1 MYEPEHARAALAE
14 IANGMSVRQASL
26 KFNVPRTTLQDLKRG
41 IYELDSKPGR
51 SSVLTRDE
59 EQATKTFFMELEDL
73 IKKVQYAKEEV
84 LLIGDLNI
92 PMNQKTNK
100 NTK

>member
-1 MYEPEHARAALAE
+1 MEYVVS
-14 IANGMSVRQASL
+14 M
-26 KFNVPRTTLQDLKRG
+26 
-41 IYELDSKPGR
+41 
-51 SSVLTRDE
+51 SSVQVTRMSSVECLQTRKQKGDE
-59 EQATKTFFMELEDL
+59 DILHGARRPY
-73 IKKVQYAKEEV
+73 KKVQYAKEEV